1 MLHPSLPPCR
11 APAQVLCAG
20 PTKPRQQGPTA
31 TAHAGDTGHPHH
43 TTAAGAVSSWN
54 SCPGSCCCISHS
66 KSSSKLKAQAWAG
79 QSATSAQLSSDP
91 GLSVFLQGVVLR
103 QHSCSHTLTHN
114 LLWPTVLHQR
124 KTSQHSIPVYP
135 KGTDFPP
142 PVSTSNSWRTYF
154 YERRELLYP
163 CCMPQLCPEK
173 VELSIAITAQLW
185 TSPELRDQTAH
196 GNSIHTN
203 SQRIGTALE
212 SCMHFSE
219 ASCHEKIPNHSLK

>member
-11 APAQVLCAG
+11 APAQVLRAG
-20 PTKPRQQGPTA
+20 PTTPRQQGPIA

-114 LLWPTVLHQR
+114 LLRPTVLHQR
-124 KTSQHSIPVYP
+124 KTSQHSIPVHP
-135 KGTDFPP
+135 KGTEFPP
-142 PVSTSNSWRTYF
+142 PLSLFQILEEPTST
-154 YERRELLYP
+154 
-163 CCMPQLCPEK
+163 K
-173 VELSIAITAQLW
+173 
-185 TSPELRDQTAH
+185 
-196 GNSIHTN
+196 G
-203 SQRIGTALE
+203 E
-212 SCMHFSE
+212 SCFIL
-219 ASCHEKIPNHSLK
+219 AACHSSAQRRWNSVSLLVPNLEPHLS